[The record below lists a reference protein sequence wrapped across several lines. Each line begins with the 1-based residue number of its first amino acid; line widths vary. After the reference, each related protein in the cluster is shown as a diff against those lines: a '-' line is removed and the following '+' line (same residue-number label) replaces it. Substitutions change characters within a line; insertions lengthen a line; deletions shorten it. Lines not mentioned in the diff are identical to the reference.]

1 MSFPPPPPDFAGI
14 EKRTKT
20 ERDNLLLLNKSKQR
34 FLFLVFGFTAVYN
47 QERLILQ
54 TIYLLNK
61 GIKFAVYNQERVLM
75 ARVWYIEI
83 KRNPLLLLS

>member
-1 MSFPPPPPDFAGI
+1 MSPLPPPPDFAGI

-34 FLFLVFGFTAVYN
+34 FLFLVFGFTAVCN
-47 QERLILQ
+47 QERLLLQ

-61 GIKFAVYNQERVLM
+61 
-75 ARVWYIEI
+75 EI
-83 KRNPLLLLS
+83 LQIRGL